1 MNKQLKIIAIR
12 PLKGCAPHILKRLE
26 ENRFYYLCNGYKI
39 SEDGSIEIIE
49 KDILDDNFFQ
59 LEDDKPHINI
69 SAIVGK
75 NGDGKSSLIEL
86 MIRILNNIGKLL
98 DFENENDNLTYV
110 KEVCVEI
117 YYSILDNGSECIYRI
132 NSISGKTANVM
143 AIKDYSTS
151 KELAISVDNEGKPLL
166 KDNINKQRYEWLI
179 EKLKESFFYTIVS
192 NYSLYSYNVNELYPK
207 EGDWIENVFH
217 KNDSYQTPIVLHPY
231 RNNGNIDVNNEY
243 YLSLQR
249 LLYLFAKYE
258 SFRFIGKQKAELLA
272 LKKITE
278 SKLIGDTFKKYF
290 ESVKS
295 KNLLYKEIELTKSL
309 NEDSRNL
316 QIEGIINTL
325 NNKIFIKIEESILKG
340 EGINNK
346 DNTSDLEIWL
356 NILGYRDKIPIN
368 LNVAQCQRII
378 LVQELGDLLLKK
390 SFRTYTHFKNKD
402 FNYWQN
408 IHNQESKSER
418 QLTCEYILYK
428 IIHIFERYPEYKGIL
443 NVYENECFLLNQPDN
458 TLQYRKSELE
468 RGLQLV
474 EKDIKEQSHIT
485 LKLRQAINYLK
496 NLDQDITYADLEKE
510 TKESLSEFEATK
522 KKVIDSDDV
531 YLISLDVLKNHLE
544 KVKENTDKLELL
556 PPRIF
561 DTEIYIKQQKENEYT
576 PLSLI
581 SSGERQMLYVISAI
595 IYHLQNLKSV
605 SGDLIKYNNVNI
617 VLEEVELYFHPE
629 YQRQFIKYLIDTINK
644 SNLSH
649 ETCINLIFVTHSPFI
664 LSDIPK
670 QNVLFLKEGKPTYD
684 MQENTFGA
692 NIHSLLKNGFFL
704 ETLPIGDFAHTKI
717 NELFRKLNSGDF
729 DEQGQEYKD
738 MYKDILLVGESYLKR
753 QLLEL
758 YNSYRVKDMTEE
770 LEKNY
775 LQRINTLTKKLE
787 SIESKIKGRQ
797 ND

>member
-1 MNKQLKIIAIR
+1 MNKQFKIIAIR
-12 PLKGCAPHILKRLE
+12 PLKGCAPYILKRLE
-26 ENRFYYLCNGYKI
+26 ENRFYYLCNGYEI
-39 SEDGSIEIIE
+39 SEDGSIKIIE

-59 LEDDKPHINI
+59 LEDDRPHINI

-75 NGDGKSSLIEL
+75 NGDGKSTLIEL
-86 MIRILNNIGKLL
+86 LIRILNNIGKLL
-98 DFENENDNLTYV
+98 DFETENETLAYV
-110 KEVCVEI
+110 TGVCGEV
-117 YYSILDNGSECIYRI
+117 YYSIFENDKECIYRI
-132 NSISGKTANVM
+132 NCISNKAVDILG
-143 AIKDYSTS
+143 IRDYSTA
-151 KELAISVDNEGKPLL
+151 KELAISVDSEGKPLL
-166 KDNINKQRYEWLI
+166 ETSECKLQYEYFL
-179 EKLKESFFYTIVS
+179 EKMDASFFYTIVS
-192 NYSLYSYNVNELYPK
+192 NYSLYSYNVNELYSK
-207 EGDWIENVFH
+207 EGGWIENVFH

-249 LLYLFAKYE
+249 LLYLFSKYE
-258 SFRFIGKQKAELLA
+258 SFRSIGRNQKVELLA
-272 LKKITE
+272 LKRVTQ
-278 SKLIGDTFKKYF
+278 SKLLGDTFKRYF

-295 KNLLYKEIELTKSL
+295 KNLLNEEIELTKSL
-309 NEDSRNL
+309 DPQSKNEYLKGLLN
-316 QIEGIINTL
+316 IL
-325 NNKIFIKIEESILKG
+325 NNNIFIKVEEITLKG
-340 EGINNK
+340 KNITNK
-346 DNTSDLEIWL
+346 DNISDIEILL
-356 NILGYRDKIPIN
+356 NNLNCRDDIPIK

-378 LVQELGDLLLKK
+378 LVKELGDLLSKK
-390 SFRTYTHFKNKD
+390 SLNNYIGFKDQD
-402 FNYWQN
+402 FLYWQN
-408 IHNQESKSER
+408 YDNQEPKSER

-443 NVYENECFLLNQPDN
+443 NVYDNQCFFLNQPDN
-458 TLQYRKSELE
+458 TLQHRKSELE

-474 EKDIKEQSHIT
+474 EKGIKEKSHIT

-496 NLDQDITYADLEKE
+496 NLDQNITYSNLEKE
-510 TKESLSEFEATK
+510 TKRSLSEFEATK
-522 KKVIDSDDV
+522 KKIIDSGDV
-531 YLISLDVLKNHLE
+531 YLVSLDALKNHLG

-595 IYHLQNLKSV
+595 IYHLQNLNSV

-617 VLEEVELYFHPE
+617 ILEEVELYFHPE

-670 QNVLFLKEGKPTYD
+670 QNVLFLKDGIPNYD

-704 ETLPIGDFAHTKI
+704 DTLPIGDFAHAKI

-729 DEQGQEYKD
+729 SEQEYKD
-738 MYKDILLVGESYLKR
+738 MYKDILLVGEPYLKR